1 MREIFKGRRPMV
13 TAEQMRA
20 EAQPKL
26 LRIIEHLVAGGHPT
40 MAAYRKAADQI
51 GRRPAWIQRVI
62 GRRDQVVVAAHDWL
76 NITTL
81 CDRLDAASARNEA
94 AADAIRRGTNATL
107 QARAVTREAVEVAR
121 QSRKGKVRPL
131 VDEVG
136 Q

>member
-13 TAEQMRA
+13 TAEQMRV

-26 LRIIEHLVAGGHPT
+26 LRIIDHLVAGGHPT

-51 GRRPAWIQRVI
+51 GRRPAWVQRVI

-76 NITTL
+76 NITAL

-94 AADAIRRGTNATL
+94 MAETIRRGTDASL
-107 QARAVTREAVEVAR
+107 QARSINREAVEIHR
-121 QSRKGKVRPL
+121 QPSSRKVRSV